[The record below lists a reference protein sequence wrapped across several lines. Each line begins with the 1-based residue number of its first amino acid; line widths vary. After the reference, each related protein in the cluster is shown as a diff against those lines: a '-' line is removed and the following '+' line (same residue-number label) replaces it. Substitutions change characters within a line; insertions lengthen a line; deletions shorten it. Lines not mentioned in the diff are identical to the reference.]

1 MRLAILAAALLAT
14 TPAFALE
21 AVTYKGTLGGH
32 DIVAELVAPA
42 AGQLTGRY
50 SYLAKGGDIPLDAN
64 GSVGTAA
71 ITMLEEAPCTEAT
84 CVQSD
89 DGNVETPPIGGMWS
103 VTLSGDGLSLTG
115 DWTPMDKSKS
125 LPITLTEIGRR
136 TLPDD
141 ADITPYGLRDSTFE
155 LFYGEGAIFAPH
167 TAPYDFAKMEV
178 VMEEGA
184 TETLEG
190 STFHY
195 VADPRTKFPF
205 PRILSLS
212 DGSSTQLANEALER
226 RHAAINFF
234 AFDCMAQVYAGF
246 GANEYSLGMGAGTL
260 GDYDSEN
267 IVLTY
272 LSPTVMNWVESGS
285 TYCTGAHPNN
295 HSDTYMVDTRT
306 GEPFPL
312 AKVFKNWVASFKMG
326 DYGAEVDQAAALE
339 APGDY
344 AWTAGQSLIDYVIA
358 HRVSSGD
365 AQFEDECGINDLIAS
380 NLALRFVPGDQ
391 VLFTLEGLPHVNFA
405 CSEDLLTAKLSDIPE
420 LLAPTAK
427 DYFPSLK

>member
-1 MRLAILAAALLAT
+1 MRLAILATILLTT
-14 TPAFALE
+14 TPAFAVD
-21 AVTYKGTLGGH
+21 AITYKGTLGDH
-32 DIVAELVAPA
+32 EIIVELAAP
-42 AGQLTGRY
+42 GPNQLIGRY
-50 SYLAKGGDIPLDAN
+50 SYMAKGGDIPLDVN

-71 ITMLEEAPCTEAT
+71 ITMFEEAPCTEAT
-84 CVQSD
+84 CTQDD
-89 DGNVETPPIGGMWS
+89 DGNVANPPVSAIW
-103 VTLSGDGLSLTG
+103 TLTASADGASYAG
-115 DWTPMDKSKS
+115 EWVPMNKSKS
-125 LPITLTEIGRR
+125 LPIALTEIARR

-141 ADITPYGLRDSTFE
+141 AEITPYGLRDSTFE
-155 LFYGEGAIFAPH
+155 LFYGGEAIFAPH

-178 VMEEGA
+178 VMDAGE

-190 STFHY
+190 STFRY
-195 VADPRTKFPF
+195 VTDPRTKFPF

-212 DGSSTQLANEALER
+212 DGSLVQQANEALER
-226 RHAAINFF
+226 RHTVLNFF

-295 HSDTYMVDTRT
+295 HSDTYIADTKT

-312 AKVFKNWVASFKMG
+312 GKVFKDWVASYKM
-326 DYGAEVDQAAALE
+326 DSYGEPVDQAAALE
-339 APGDY
+339 APGNY
-344 AWTAGQSLIDYVIA
+344 IWTAGQPLIDYAIA
-358 HRVSSGD
+358 NRTPN
-365 AQFEDECGINDLIAS
+365 DESDLDDQCGLDDLIAS

-391 VLFTLEGLPHVNFA
+391 VLFTIEGLPHVNFA
-405 CSEDLLTAKLSDIPE
+405 CSQDLLTVKLSDVPE

-427 DYFPSLK
+427 DYFPALQ

>member
-14 TPAFALE
+14 TPVFALE

-64 GSVGTAA
+64 GSVGTA
-71 ITMLEEAPCTEAT
+71 ISMLEEAPCTQTT
-84 CVQSD
+84 CTENQYGDV
-89 DGNVETPPIGGMWS
+89 VPPTGGIWS
-103 VTLSGDGLSLTG
+103 VTLSGDGSLTG
-115 DWTPMDKSKS
+115 DWTPTDKSKS

-136 TLPDD
+136 TLPD
-141 ADITPYGLRDSTFE
+141 AAEITPYGLRDSTFE
-155 LFYGEGAIFAPH
+155 LFYGDGAIFAPH
-167 TAPYDFAKMEV
+167 TAPYEFAKMEV
-178 VMEEGA
+178 VMAEGA
-184 TETLEG
+184 SETLEG
-190 STFHY
+190 STFRY
-195 VADPRTKFPF
+195 VTDPRTKFPF

-226 RHAAINFF
+226 RHTALSFF

-246 GANEYSLGMGAGTL
+246 GANEYSLGLNEGTL
-260 GDYDSEN
+260 GQYDEESV
-267 IVLTY
+267 VLSY
-272 LSPTVMNWVESGS
+272 LSPTVLNWVESGS

-295 HSDTYMVDTRT
+295 HSDTHIVDTRT
-306 GEPFPL
+306 GEPFAL
-312 AKVFKNWVASFKMG
+312 ANIFKGWVATMKVG
-326 DYGAEVDQAAALE
+326 GADGEIDQAAARQ
-339 APGDY
+339 APQDY
-344 AWTAGQSLIDYVIA
+344 YWGADQELIDYVIA

-365 AQFEDECGINDLIAS
+365 EQFEDECGINDLIAS
-380 NLALRFVPGDQ
+380 NLALRFVPGDA

-420 LLAPTAK
+420 LLTPTAK
-427 DYFPSLK
+427 DYFPSLQ